1 MVQNKTTGPL
11 RELFDS
17 YKAGTISRRRFAQG
31 AAALGVSTPLVAF
44 LGNQVSAQDAT
55 PAASPV
61 GAAGVRPDS
70 GTEGQTR
77 GAGGHLDIIQWQAI
91 TLLSPHISS
100 GTKDL
105 LGSLPMLEPLIHYLP
120 DSSMVPNLVTK
131 VPSQADGDL
140 AEDLTSVTL
149 TLLPDVLWSDGT
161 PLTSAD
167 VGFTLDW
174 VGDPV
179 NNSVNI
185 GEVESVAGWE
195 IIDDLTIKVNF
206 SQPNPFWFT
215 PFTGTSTGFVYP
227 KHILE
232 VEGSH
237 DQFLL
242 NPVGTGP
249 YVVESFTPND
259 ELRLVANENYREPNK
274 PFFQTV
280 LIKGGGDAAA
290 AARAVLQTGDAQF
303 AWNLVV
309 EPDVLAAMES
319 NDNPG
324 MLMPYAGV
332 QVERVNFNFS
342 DPNTEV
348 DGQRSEMNTPHPFF
362 SDPVVREAVAMAID
376 RDTIATNFYGPTQPA
391 AVNILNG
398 DPRTDS
404 PNTVFNYDPDAA
416 NALLEESGWVL
427 DGNVR
432 SKDGVALEL
441 KFATSVNPVRQKSQ
455 AVIKANLEAIGFRVQ
470 LEQIDSGLY
479 FDTGEG
485 NDQSIYH
492 FYWDLN
498 MYTGVPSSPRPIGF
512 FEAWYA
518 GENGANIAQA
528 SNKWLG
534 NNNSRYSNPE
544 YDALWEATRTETDPE
559 VLADNFI
566 GLNDIV
572 INDHVIVPLVVVG
585 AARGVSKTLNAENI
599 ALAPFS
605 YDYWNIANWNNST
618 DA

>member
-1 MVQNKTTGPL
+1 MAQTKTTGPL
-11 RELFDS
+11 RDLFDS
-17 YKAGTISRRRFAQG
+17 YKAGKISRRGFAQG
-31 AAALGVSTPLVAF
+31 AAAIGVAAPLISF
-44 LGNQVSAQDAT
+44 LGNQVSAQDA
-55 PAASPV
+55 
-61 GAAGVRPDS
+61 GAAVRPAS

-77 GAGGHLDIIQWQAI
+77 GAGGTLNIIQWQAI

-105 LGSLPMLEPLIHYLP
+105 LGAQPILEPLIHYLP
-120 DSSMVPNLVTK
+120 DSQMIPNLLTK
-131 VPSQADGDL
+131 VPSVEDGDL
-140 AEDLTSVTL
+140 AEDMTWVTL

-161 PLTSAD
+161 PFTSAD

-174 VGDPV
+174 VGDPN

-185 GEVESVAGWE
+185 GEVESVSGWE
-195 IIDDLTIKVNF
+195 ASDDLTITVNF
-206 SQPNPFWFT
+206 SAPNPFWFT
-215 PFTGTSTGFVYP
+215 PFTGSSTGYVYP

-232 VEGSH
+232 AEGSH
-237 DQFLL
+237 EQFLL

-274 PFFQTV
+274 PFFSNV
-280 LIKGGGDAAA
+280 VIKGGGDAAA
-290 AARAVLQTGDAQF
+290 AARAVLQSGESDF

-309 EPDVLAAMES
+309 EPDVLNAMEAP
-319 NDNPG
+319 DNPG
-324 MLMPYAGV
+324 TLLPYAGV

-362 SDPVVREAVAMAID
+362 SDPAVREAVSMAIN

-404 PNTVFNYDPDAA
+404 PNTVFNFDPEAA
-416 NALLEESGWVL
+416 RALLDEAGWTL
-427 DGNVR
+427 DGDVR
-432 SKDGVALEL
+432 KKDGVEL
-441 KFATSVNPVRQKSQ
+441 KLDFATSVNPVRQKSQ
-455 AVIKANLEAIGFRVQ
+455 AVIKANLDDIGFKVNLQ
-470 LEQIDSGLY
+470 QVDSGIY

-492 FYWDLN
+492 MYWDMN

-518 GENGANIAQA
+518 GENGSNIAQA

-534 NNNSRYSNPE
+534 NNTQRYNNPE
-544 YDALWEATRTETDPE
+544 YDALWTATRTETDPE
-559 VLADNFI
+559 QLADNFI
-566 GLNDIV
+566 ALNDIV
-572 INDHVIVPLVVVG
+572 INDRVIIPLVVVG
-585 AARGVSKTLNAENI
+585 AARGVSKRLNPENI

-605 YDYWNIANWNNST
+605 YDYWNIANWNL
-618 DA
+618 AE